1 MASLPGS
8 GGNMRK
14 TFFLLV
20 TLLLAGT
27 VFANDTYFF
36 TSGGN
41 LIPAEE
47 KNISIQ
53 MKSEVITIV
62 LQPDYYEITV
72 DLNFYNTGKTTEL
85 LVGFPFFEAG
95 IGGHGKIYDFKCW
108 TNGELKDYSDM
119 PLIREFSNHNYNAE
133 NLENAYTRTITFPA
147 KKSTSTKVNYKSEY
161 GFDTDGQII
170 KYLYG
175 TGSSWKGSIG
185 EITVILENNLPYAR
199 PNEFEL
205 PKGKSTPFT
214 RIADNKW
221 EAHFYK
227 IEPKYTDCITIHTG
241 NILDDTGPKCF
252 PSYFKFNRVKAEK
265 DWLFWYTRP
274 QLRIVRNALY
284 ALHGYNFKSAD
295 LKELF
300 TEWGKYWYPEYTVNP
315 AFTENELSDIEKYN
329 IQLILTEEESRSK

>member
-1 MASLPGS
+1 MSTGFPQDLRQMFTTARSDLQHLKQELNRVQTLIDADLLIPDSLYLNVIS
-8 GGNMRK
+8 SLERCRSSK
-14 TFFLLV
+14 V
-20 TLLLAGT
+20 TLTESVKKYA
-27 VFANDTYFF
+27 VSPDFSMAEMEHDIYTYIRDLDNMVRKQERI
-36 TSGGN
+36 T
-41 LIPAEE
+41 AELDVA
-47 KNISIQ
+47 SRIQ
-53 MKSEVITIV
+53 SAMLPKS
-62 LQPDYYEITV
+62 LQ
-72 DLNFYNTGKTTEL
+72 G
-85 LVGFPFFEAG
+85 
-95 IGGHGKIYDFKCW
+95 
-108 TNGELKDYSDM
+108 
-119 PLIREFSNHNYNAE
+119 
-133 NLENAYTRTITFPA
+133 
-147 KKSTSTKVNYKSEY
+147 YKSEY